1 MKVITRD
8 EEETV
13 RLGRRIGR
21 ALKPPRVIL
30 LYGDLGS
37 GKTALTRGIAQGMGE
52 AGDTPVTS
60 PTFTLVNVHATARG
74 PLHHLDL
81 YRLNSLRDL
90 YSIGIEDIL
99 AGEGVVVV
107 EWAEKLRLP
116 LRDPLRIRISA
127 GEGPDERVF
136 EIHPDLDL
144 PAD

>member
-1 MKVITRD
+1 MTALTRD

-21 ALKPPRVIL
+21 ALKPPRVVL

-37 GKTALTRGIAQGMGE
+37 GKTALTRGIAQGMGAAE
-52 AGDTPVTS
+52 DAAVTS
-60 PTFTLVNVHATARG
+60 PTFTLVNLYPTARG

-116 LRDPLRIRISA
+116 LRDPLRIQILP
-127 GEGPDERVF
+127 GEGPDDRVF
-136 EIHPDLDL
+136 EIHPELVL
-144 PAD
+144 PAE